1 MFKLLYGGLHNMFKF
16 KFLYGGLHNMPMFS
30 LLYGG
35 EQGSTR
41 QAILT

>member
-16 KFLYGGLHNMPMFS
+16 KFLYGGLHKMPMFS